1 MIFRE
6 QSSAPEVRLLTQS
19 DLPACMRLKDAA
31 GWNQTVTDWR
41 NVLALAPDG
50 CLGIDCDGE
59 LRATATAVCFG
70 QQLAWIGMVLTQR
83 EYQRRGLAR
92 RLMEHAIAYLQNRSV
107 AGIKLDATE
116 MGVPLYESLGFRE
129 EGRIERWIRRKGAA
143 PGVHSSA
150 GRFAPDSALD
160 REAFGADRSGLLNV
174 LAGIESA
181 SVEGMGF
188 AMGRSGSRAAYFGP
202 CVARSSSAAREL
214 LAWFLHRHEQE
225 DVYWD
230 ILAVNTDAVEIA
242 REFGFEC
249 RRELVRM
256 ALADVKN
263 PSPLQNRDP
272 LVFATAGFEFG

>member
-1 MIFRE
+1 MTN
-6 QSSAPEVRLLTQS
+6 VRLLTAA
-19 DLPACMRLKDAA
+19 DIPACMRLKDAV

-50 CLGIDCDGE
+50 CFGIDCDGE

-70 QQLAWIGMVLTQR
+70 QELAWIGMVLTQH

-92 RLMEHAIAYLQNRSV
+92 RLMEHALEYLRNRS
-107 AGIKLDATE
+107 AAWIKLDATE
-116 MGVPLYESLGFRE
+116 LGVPLYESLGFRE
-129 EGRIERWIRRKGAA
+129 EGRIERWIRSKGAA
-143 PGVHSSA
+143 PGGCASA
-150 GRFAPDSALD
+150 GLFAPDAALD
-160 REAFGADRSGLLNV
+160 REAFGADRSRLLNV

-181 SVEGMGF
+181 SVAGSGF
-188 AMGRSGSRAAYFGP
+188 AMGRPGSRAAYFGP
-202 CVARSSSAAREL
+202 CVARSAKAARDL

-242 REFGFEC
+242 REFGFER

-256 ALADVKN
+256 ALADAKN
-263 PSPLQNRDP
+263 PSPLRNGDS

>member
-1 MIFRE
+1 MIFGE

-19 DLPACMRLKDAA
+19 DIPACMRLKDAA

-41 NVLALAPDG
+41 NVLSLAPDG
-50 CLGIDCDGE
+50 CFGIDCDGE

-70 QQLAWIGMVLTQR
+70 QELAWIGMVLTQH
-83 EYQRRGLAR
+83 EYQRRGFAR
-92 RLMEHAIAYLQNRSV
+92 RLMEHALQHLRSRSV
-107 AGIKLDATE
+107 AWIKLDATE

-129 EGRIERWIRRKGAA
+129 EGRIERWFRPMGTT
-143 PGVHSSA
+143 PGGQPSA
-150 GRFAPDSALD
+150 GQFALDTALD
-160 REAFGADRSGLLNV
+160 REAFGADRSRLLNA

-181 SVEGMGF
+181 SIPGSGF

-202 CVARSSSAAREL
+202 CVARSSSAARDL
-214 LAWFLHRHEQE
+214 VAWFLHRHAQE

-242 REFGFEC
+242 REFGFE
-249 RRELVRM
+249 RRRKLVRM
-256 ALADVKN
+256 ALAEVKN
-263 PSPLQNRDP
+263 PPPLRHRDA